1 MLLSQDN
8 GLAPLKYHAYR
19 VKDVGVDTRVSERVT
34 LFHVNP
40 SDFLV
45 ESLAG
50 TALERPIEAVD
61 GSNSH
66 CRYFRSAAPPSRLSR
81 FFNRV
86 AEGVSAF

>member
-1 MLLSQDN
+1 MLLPQDN
-8 GLAPLKYHAYR
+8 GATLLKYHAYR
-19 VKDVGVDTRVSERVT
+19 VKDVGLNTRISERVT

-40 SDFLV
+40 SEFLV
-45 ESLAG
+45 EPLAG
-50 TALERPIEAVD
+50 TVLERPIEAVD